1 MPSFVKIIAIVLTIS
16 IFALAGKYLLANKD
30 GSSEYANK
38 MGNVPE
44 ENQSAIKELST
55 PVLKNEMS
63 ESSSELD
70 RPTIRPVT
78 DEEKVQFMNKIYAA
92 YAIKD
97 TDKRKKAFINLFY
110 LEGVTTKM
118 LPRYENS
125 IVGNLMMV
133 TEPKISFGQL
143 PKNFSGGIS
152 QEGKDYIYNIPELGD
167 VTIQGVIE
175 MKGISGKFP
184 AKMANVFGRKGDEL
198 FFAGFVPR

>member
-1 MPSFVKIIAIVLTIS
+1 MSRFAKIIAIVLTIF
-16 IFALAGKYLLANKD
+16 IFVLAGRYFLGDKD
-30 GSSEYANK
+30 GSSEYENNL
-38 MGNVPE
+38 GNVPE
-44 ENQSAIKELST
+44 DNQLALKELST
-55 PVLKNEMS
+55 PVLKNEVP
-63 ESSSELD
+63 ESSSESD
-70 RPTIRPVT
+70 RSKIRPVT
-78 DEEKVQFMNKIYAA
+78 DEEKLQFMNKIYAA
-92 YAIKD
+92 YAIKEI
-97 TDKRKKAFINLFY
+97 DKRKKAFINLFY
-110 LEGVTTKM
+110 LEGVTIKM

-175 MKGISGKFP
+175 MKGIPGKFP